1 MFIYDNVLNWK
12 SFAIRW
18 TQTQIPLFTSYVTL
32 GMLGN
37 LEFQFFIG
45 KSDTILPSSPEDSC
59 KD

>member
-1 MFIYDNVLNWK
+1 MFIYNNVLNWK

-37 LEFQFFIG
+37 LEFQF
-45 KSDTILPSSPEDSC
+45 LYW
-59 KD
+59 